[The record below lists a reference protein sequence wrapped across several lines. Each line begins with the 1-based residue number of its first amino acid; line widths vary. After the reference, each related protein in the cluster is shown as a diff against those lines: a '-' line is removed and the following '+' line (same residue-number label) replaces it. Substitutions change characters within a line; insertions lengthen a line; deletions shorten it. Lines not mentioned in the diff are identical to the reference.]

1 MNRRLI
7 LYIFLLLCGTVSAQQ
22 TVEWN
27 DLQPLTDDAH
37 RTVYII
43 KKTVNGRCRENIALY
58 EGLTKNT

>member
-1 MNRRLI
+1 MNRMLI

-37 RTVYII
+37 RTVYY
-43 KKTVNGRCRENIALY
+43 KKDFST
-58 EGLTKNT
+58 

>member
-1 MNRRLI
+1 MNRMLI

-37 RTVYII
+37 RTVYY
-43 KKTVNGRCRENIALY
+43 KKDSKRPSAG
-58 EGLTKNT
+58 K

>member
-1 MNRRLI
+1 MNRMLI

-27 DLQPLTDDAH
+27 DLQPLRMMHTAQ
-37 RTVYII
+37 YII